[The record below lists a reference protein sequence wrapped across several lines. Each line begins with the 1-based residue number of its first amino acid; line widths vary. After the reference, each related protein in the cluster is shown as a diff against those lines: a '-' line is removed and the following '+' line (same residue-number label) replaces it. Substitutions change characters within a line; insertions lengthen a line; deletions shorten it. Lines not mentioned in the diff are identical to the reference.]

1 MHFLIGNE
9 QNKMLKSSNHRTFRL
24 YGMFPCNFLSFM
36 RQQDYESSSCS
47 NIFNGKLE
55 QFKLYLIKMYLIS
68 WSCFSDIVSPMLS
81 TVRLHPLLVTHTR
94 EYEKT
99 NARWKGL
106 AEVHDVLAECSRYS
120 LDEYEAGSREEWTRI
135 MSLWADSSTPAYR
148 SQVQLGLD
156 SPPEAAVEATPYN
169 TPYTTPVK
177 DKARRPLD
185 VQGSRH
191 VKSIN
196 FKSAGPSSPT
206 KTVASPTKESSRFK
220 FPEVERR
227 DSLFGEGAVLSPHP
241 TISKR
246 DSLGLGISSMRLK
259 MTGSVDP
266 ETGSSRPSPV
276 QFTSA
281 PPELS
286 SLTHTGDQA
295 REETDA
301 EVSSITGSV
310 SGVERL
316 SVELS
321 TRHITPQMFS
331 ESANTSR
338 TISRVSG
345 EPETECGHDQCE
357 PDQESVSQL
366 VTRVMRRVRRIT
378 ECDQSEMS
386 AASQETRD
394 DLERRRSLS
403 FPNIFLEMNSS
414 AKVKVAPSPK
424 KSKLR
429 FSSTQTDPSPNF
441 LLYETLFPYAIPQ
454 STNSSSGKPL
464 PAPQQLLRTYI
475 DNAKDCR
482 SKNVKDLSC
491 EIELLR
497 SQVCQKV
504 FICQVLILY
513 RD

>member
-1 MHFLIGNE
+1 
-9 QNKMLKSSNHRTFRL
+9 
-24 YGMFPCNFLSFM
+24 
-36 RQQDYESSSCS
+36 
-47 NIFNGKLE
+47 
-55 QFKLYLIKMYLIS
+55 
-68 WSCFSDIVSPMLS
+68 MLS

-206 KTVASPTKESSRFK
+206 KTAASPTKESSRFK

-281 PPELS
+281 PPELTS
-286 SLTHTGDQA
+286 ESRNNMDRTHTGDQA

-345 EPETECGHDQCE
+345 EPETECGHEQCE

-386 AASQETRD
+386 PASQETRD
-394 DLERRRSLS
+394 NLERRRSLS
-403 FPNIFLEMNSS
+403 CPNIFLEMNSS
-414 AKVKVAPSPK
+414 AEIKVTPSPK

>member
-1 MHFLIGNE
+1 
-9 QNKMLKSSNHRTFRL
+9 
-24 YGMFPCNFLSFM
+24 
-36 RQQDYESSSCS
+36 
-47 NIFNGKLE
+47 
-55 QFKLYLIKMYLIS
+55 
-68 WSCFSDIVSPMLS
+68 MLS
-81 TVRLHPLLVTHTR
+81 TVRLHPLLVTHNR

-120 LDEYEAGSREEWTRI
+120 LDEYEAGSREELTGI

-148 SQVQLGLD
+148 SHKSQVQLGLD

-206 KTVASPTKESSRFK
+206 KTAASPTKESSRFK

-281 PPELS
+281 PPELTS
-286 SLTHTGDQA
+286 ESRYNMDKTKLLSLTHTGDQA

-394 DLERRRSLS
+394 NLERRRSVS
-403 FPNIFLEMNSS
+403 CPNISLEMNSS

-424 KSKLR
+424 KNKLR

-504 FICQVLILY
+504 LICLVLILY